1 MLKYSCFFN
10 DKNLYSY
17 LKSFFLGYLPTASS
31 ELSLVSPTFCH
42 GLSGFITILM
52 YVQRI
57 FDINLKDIVN
67 KYVDLLLKQYNPNIK
82 YGFREYDFVFRGSL
96 YRKKKCFIDFGL
108 LNGVSGVY
116 LTLISYNNKN
126 LLDWATPFLG
136 LL

>member
-1 MLKYSCFFN
+1 
-10 DKNLYSY
+10 
-17 LKSFFLGYLPTASS
+17 
-31 ELSLVSPTFCH
+31 
-42 GLSGFITILM
+42 M